1 MLTEKGEGANI
12 QNETGVDERS
22 EAEGL
27 AGTPGAAGGEK
38 SPVSR
43 GGELHEDGANKTTFY
58 DNVSVRQTQGIE
70 DSHDRVAA
78 GHQAAPLSRQEKKRR
93 RREMERRELDRRRG
107 GT

>member
-27 AGTPGAAGGEK
+27 AGTPGAAGGEE

-43 GGELHEDGANKTTFY
+43 GANSTKT
-58 DNVSVRQTQGIE
+58 VQTKP
-70 DSHDRVAA
+70 RF
-78 GHQAAPLSRQEKKRR
+78 
-93 RREMERRELDRRRG
+93 M
-107 GT
+107 TT